1 VTWTIHGQWTTEWW
15 TDAWLVSSINLA
27 PTQNSIENNFGLVTI
42 TSSIQGIIYHDR
54 WYTQSWSTWDSPLSW
69 VSVQL
74 ISSTWAIVA
83 TTVTNTYGVYYFD
96 HLFTGSYTVSYAV
109 PTWYTADSRQIGMVN
124 GVTTW
129 TLWTLTVLNDIF
141 VGNNQQ
147 GTMYNFGLVQVS
159 HIAWFVYEDFVYDKV
174 LWSWDIS
181 LSWITVYL
189 ASSTWVILSTMQTDA
204 AWRYDFT
211 WLVVGTYFVS
221 IDAITGMTNHVANTW
236 TYGAVID
243 TTHLGP
249 IDLPQASASV
259 WNNFWAVYR
268 ARLEWVVYKD
278 IAADGTKSA
287 VDAWIAWQTVTLK
300 TSTWWVIATSTTSS
314 TGWYSFDNLM
324 PDTYTVSYANS
335 TNFLPYNIHTW
346 SVGWTTSWFQS
357 MTVVINPSDNAV
369 NYDFGLIEPAS
380 VQWVTYYDNTNND
393 IYNSG
398 DPLLSWMTVT
408 LQWTTVR
415 GEIVTLTTTTDNIW
429 SYLFDKLT
437 PGTYKVHYSNTN
449 PNYFHDSA
457 QVWINNSVLG
467 TVASYQ
473 QIDGI
478 WISVWDH
485 AINYNFG
492 LIDIAFG
499 SRLWGIVYTD
509 LDMSSRQTSG
519 DSIYPWATVI
529 LQGTPTTWASFVRT
543 TTTDSQGQYLFTNL
557 PQGTYTVTLS
567 GASIDN
573 RYQAYAS
580 NAWTVSGNTTWQGT
594 TEW

>member
-1 VTWTIHGQWTTEWW
+1 
-15 TDAWLVSSINLA
+15 
-27 PTQNSIENNFGLVTI
+27 
-42 TSSIQGIIYHDR
+42 
-54 WYTQSWSTWDSPLSW
+54 
-69 VSVQL
+69 
-74 ISSTWAIVA
+74 
-83 TTVTNTYGVYYFD
+83 
-96 HLFTGSYTVSYAV
+96 
-109 PTWYTADSRQIGMVN
+109 
-124 GVTTW
+124 
-129 TLWTLTVLNDIF
+129 
-141 VGNNQQ
+141 
-147 GTMYNFGLVQVS
+147 
-159 HIAWFVYEDFVYDKV
+159 
-174 LWSWDIS
+174 
-181 LSWITVYL
+181 
-189 ASSTWVILSTMQTDA
+189 
-204 AWRYDFT
+204 
-211 WLVVGTYFVS
+211 
-221 IDAITGMTNHVANTW
+221 
-236 TYGAVID
+236 
-243 TTHLGP
+243 
-249 IDLPQASASV
+249 
-259 WNNFWAVYR
+259 VYR
-268 ARLEWVVYKD
+268 ARLDWVVYKD
-278 IAADGTKSA
+278 IAADGSKS
-287 VDAWIAWQTVTLK
+287 VGDTWIAWQTVTLK
-300 TSTWWVIATSTTSS
+300 TSTWLVIATGTTSS

-335 TNFLPYNIHTW
+335 TNFLPYNIHSW

-369 NYDFGLIEPAS
+369 N
-380 VQWVTYYDNTNND
+380 ND

-415 GEIVTLTTTTDNIW
+415 WEIVTLTTTTDNSW
-429 SYLFDKLT
+429 SYVFDKLT

-473 QIDGI
+473 QIDSI
-478 WISVWDH
+478 WITVWDH

-567 GASIDN
+567 WASIDN

-594 TEW
+594 TEWWVSSFMIQNAYLGNNDTSINNNFGLISMDLTTQITCTPQLLNPGLSSVCTVTYANLWNRTATWVDVTFTLWSGLNFVGANPSLTNLTLTQWQTGSITFTVSTPTETWYIWMNIPVTTTITSATPELNIQTNTDTDLIAIQDWNMVSIAWRVYLDKDSSWIYGSGETYTSW